1 MARDTRKVPKPK
13 RSRAR
18 SDGWEN
24 PITSLGVLGRD
35 KRKGAH
41 FRSEVTVQEVGE
53 EIWQGD
59 DIAARIVET
68 PPEDM
73 LREGYEIC
81 LPKDPDYAQEIE
93 ENCER
98 LALNEHIR
106 VALQYERAYG
116 GGGILLGVND
126 GLPLSAP
133 LNPARVKSVDFLTT
147 YTPRELTPWTYYADQ
162 QKGRYGD
169 IALYHLT
176 PTFIPPGSKLPPVQE
191 VHESRLIRFGGIVT
205 SRISLMRSPI
215 PGWGRSIFDRIL
227 QVITDFQS
235 NWAGASIL
243 MQDFAP
249 GVLKLKKLA
258 QILASQSK
266 DDVTIQNRAQAI
278 AMGRSIAN
286 TTILDSEEEFERKT
300 VSVSGLAELLAA
312 FNLRLGAAAEMPV
325 AMIMG
330 DSPAGLNATGDSDHR
345 WYYNRVKAKQ
355 KSRLEPRLK
364 AFMRLLAGKDVAKL
378 KGLKIDFRPLW
389 MLTEAEQATM
399 RYTQAQTDQ
408 IYITAQVVTPQ
419 EIAKSRFTERG
430 YSTSTTID
438 LDLRDE
444 MDNAD
449 DEKARLGEGAAE
461 DKETQRA
468 AAEQAA
474 KPQPPAP
481 PPIKPKDG

>member
-1 MARDTRKVPKPK
+1 MSRATRKVPKL
-13 RSRAR
+13 RRRAQPR

-35 KRKGAH
+35 KRRGTN
-41 FRSEVTVQEVGE
+41 FNPDVVVQENAEQV
-53 EIWQGD
+53 WQGD

-81 LPKDPDYAQEIE
+81 LHDDPEYAEEIE

-98 LALNEHIR
+98 LALNEHMR
-106 VALQYERAYG
+106 TAMEYQRAYG
-116 GGGILLGVND
+116 GGAILLGVND

-133 LNPARVKSVDFLTT
+133 LDPARVRSVDWLTT

-162 QKGRYGD
+162 SRGRYGD

-176 PTFIPPGSKLPPVQE
+176 PTFIPPGSKLPPVME
-191 VHESRLIRFGGIVT
+191 VHESRLIKFQGVVT
-205 SRISLMRSPI
+205 SRISLLRSPI
-215 PGWGRSIFDRIL
+215 PGWGRSVFDRIM
-227 QVITDFQS
+227 QVISDFQA

-249 GVLKLKKLA
+249 GVLKLKQLA
-258 QILASQSK
+258 KIIATQSK

-278 AMGRSIAN
+278 ALGRSIAN
-286 TTILDSEEEFERKT
+286 TTILDAEEEFERKT

-345 WYYNRVKAKQ
+345 WYYNRIKARQ
-355 KSRLEPRLK
+355 KSKVEPKLK
-364 AFMRLLAGKDVAKL
+364 SFIRLLAGRDASRL
-378 KGLKIDFRPLW
+378 SGLKIKFNPLW

-399 RYTQAQTDQ
+399 RKTQAETDQ
-408 IYITAQVVTPQ
+408 IYITTQVATPQ
-419 EIAKSRFTERG
+419 EIAQSRFTRRG

-444 MDNAD
+444 MANAD
-449 DEKARLGEGAAE
+449 DEKARLGEGAAA
-461 DKETQRA
+461 DKETERKT
-468 AAEQAA
+468 AEQAA
-474 KPQPPAP
+474 KPQPPA
-481 PPIKPKDG
+481 KP